1 MALTDSDKLNLTKA
15 LAGGGSDVTDALA
28 ASYLN
33 VAKDKILA
41 MRNPFS
47 SDPSEEAW
55 EARYDTL
62 QCEFAAD
69 MINRRGTE
77 GELTNTENGVTRKF
91 ASDGVS
97 PSLVRR
103 VVPKGRPL

>member
-1 MALTDSDKLNLTKA
+1 MTLTDSDKLNLTKA

-77 GELTNTENGVTRKF
+77 GELTNTENGVTRRF

>member
-1 MALTDSDKLNLTKA
+1 MALTDTDKLNLTKA

-47 SDPSEEAW
+47 ADPSEEAW

-103 VVPKGRPL
+103 VVPRGRAL

>member
-15 LAGGGSDVTDALA
+15 LAGGGSDVTNEVAS
-28 ASYLN
+28 SYLR
-33 VAKDKILA
+33 VAMDKILA
-41 MRNPFS
+41 MRNPFAK
-47 SDPSEEAW
+47 DPSSEAW
-55 EARYDTL
+55 ETRYDTL

-77 GELTNTENGVTRKF
+77 GELKNSENGVTRSF
-91 ASDGVS
+91 ASDGIS